1 MSDLFFTLLFGAG
14 GTLLLVFRDRVVA
27 SNLEAN
33 RRWPVLRRFPILGR
47 LSRLY
52 DSERFQRRQTTFG
65 AIVLLAMAAISLI
78 DWVVSR

>member
-1 MSDLFFTLLFGAG
+1 MSDLFFAFLFGAV
-14 GTLLLVFRDRVVA
+14 GTLFLVFRDRVVA
-27 SNLEAN
+27 SNLEAY

-47 LSRLY
+47 WH
-52 DSERFQRRQTTFG
+52 DSERFHRRQTMFG

>member
-1 MSDLFFTLLFGAG
+1 MSDLFFAAV
-14 GTLLLVFRDRVVA
+14 GTLFLVCRDRVVA
-27 SNLEAN
+27 SNLEAY

-47 LSRLY
+47 SH

>member
-1 MSDLFFTLLFGAG
+1 MSDLFFALLFGAA
-14 GTLLLVFRDRVVA
+14 GTLFLVYRDRVVA
-27 SNLEAN
+27 SNLEAY

-47 LSRLY
+47 WY

>member
-1 MSDLFFTLLFGAG
+1 MSDLFFALLFGAA
-14 GTLLLVFRDRVVA
+14 GTLLLVCRDRMVA
-27 SNLEAN
+27 SNLEAY

-47 LSRLY
+47 WH